1 MTEPSRD
8 RIVRAALQGTGVFAA
23 TAIAAAAGPDPLV
36 VVAVVVDLALFAVG
50 CGAFVVTLV
59 QAAARSRDDA
69 LTLMGI
75 WWLER
80 TAPRGIRR
88 RLLGCLGAQTLVAVA
103 TAAVEP
109 TLAFGIL
116 VPVFGLGLTGLWS
129 VRRGNHPPR
138 V

>member
-1 MTEPSRD
+1 MTESGRD
-8 RIVRAALQGTGVFAA
+8 RIVPVAMQGTAAFVA
-23 TAIAAAAGPDPLV
+23 TAVAGAAGPDPLV
-36 VVAVVVDLALFAVG
+36 IVAVGIDLALFAVG
-50 CGAFVVTLV
+50 CGAFVVTLA

-80 TAPRGIRR
+80 AAPLGVRR
-88 RLLGCLGAQTLVAVA
+88 RLLGCLGVQTVVAIA

-129 VRRGNHPPR
+129 VQRGKHPPR